1 MVIFFFYRGTHLD
14 FAAGRMPV
22 ALALTGG
29 ELLCRMPMKCLS
41 RANPNSLERCDRF
54 ATSPRASGLA
64 FLLLGLVVVT
74 VGCNRSQ
81 PYLVASPSGFL
92 GAGSGGGSS
101 PTVPAAL
108 PSGATPAG
116 PASLGPNA
124 YAAQMAEVERR
135 AKLLDENNRQLHTQL
150 AQSQQQLQ
158 LYKERSDLMQR
169 QLSDMSGQLQQA
181 KIASSR
187 PAAPSTSSTPSST
200 LAKSPG
206 SDSTRRSGAR
216 LTANTSGG
224 VTPDGLKS
232 LGYEV
237 EVKNGVARLRIPSD
251 QLFQS
256 GSAQPTTSAA
266 GILDRI
272 AEVIRTDYPKQRI
285 AIEGHTDN
293 APLYGGAF
301 STSHQLASAQTNA
314 VFEHLTKRNQIP
326 QAQLF
331 TLAHGSNYPL
341 MDNQTPS
348 GRASNR
354 RIEFVIYTETY

>member
-1 MVIFFFYRGTHLD
+1 MNAVSKAKTDSH
-14 FAAGRMPV
+14 
-22 ALALTGG
+22 
-29 ELLCRMPMKCLS
+29 
-41 RANPNSLERCDRF
+41 ERLGRF
-54 ATSPRASGLA
+54 ATVHRAYGWTW
-64 FLLLGLVVVT
+64 FVVCIFGFFAVSI
-74 VGCNRSQ
+74 GCNRSQ

-92 GAGSGGGSS
+92 GAGSGSGAS
-101 PTVPAAL
+101 PTVPAASA
-108 PSGATPAG
+108 PGTASPGMAAAG
-116 PASLGPNA
+116 TASLGPNA
-124 YAAQMAEVERR
+124 YAAQMAELERR

-150 AQSQQQLQ
+150 AQSQQQMQ

-187 PAAPSTSSTPSST
+187 ATPPSASSATSSTLPKPPAT
-200 LAKSPG
+200 
-206 SDSTRRSGAR
+206 DSTRRSGAR

-224 VTPDGLKS
+224 VTPDGLKN

-237 EVKNGVARLRIPSD
+237 EVKNGVVRLRIPSD

-266 GILDRI
+266 GILDRV

-293 APLYGGAF
+293 APLYGGTY

-341 MDNQTPS
+341 MDNQTPA